1 MRVEGRAFTSSLPTI
16 CPAPRSSIST
26 NGDRQDPDGPA
37 SLPDGPASGLDPD
50 RPASEPPESSGG
62 ALDPFEPLVV
72 KSFEELEPLGGG
84 GAARVRWERAAVALD

>member
-1 MRVEGRAFTSSLPTI
+1 MTSSLPTI
-16 CPAPRSSIST
+16 CPPPRSSIST

-62 ALDPFEPLVV
+62 ALEPFVFMPFEPLVV
-72 KSFEELEPLGGG
+72 ELFGELEPLGGG
-84 GAARVRWERAAVALD
+84 GAARVR